1 MIALLMTFALGQ
13 VPCLDSA
20 ARIAAAGQRASVF
33 DLQGATILLAGDLSG
48 CSETSVAYWYV
59 RGLFAA
65 REAYRYGGSPE
76 WLEPVRVAIEQ
87 LEPRRADTTVAE
99 IATLLLRAASAAAQS
114 ERDEMGLLLEHA
126 TDLERQQRAAGLS
139 AAPVISAHEVAGDL
153 WLQVHRFEDARRAYL
168 IASQQGLTT
177 RRVTLGLA
185 RTLSRLGELPASCEQ
200 YRTLVMG
207 WPRSGGEPPELTE
220 ARTFLRRRECR
231 AQPSQQSPR

>member
-1 MIALLMTFALGQ
+1 MIVLLMSLALAQ
-13 VPCLDSA
+13 APCLDSA
-20 ARIAAAGQRASVF
+20 ARIAAATQRASMF
-33 DLQGATILLAGDLSG
+33 DLQGATLLLAGDLSE
-48 CSETSVAYWYV
+48 CNETFVAYWYV
-59 RGLFAA
+59 RGVFAA

-76 WLEPVRVAIEQ
+76 WLEPVKVAIEQ
-87 LEPRRADTTVAE
+87 LAARKGNTSLAE

-126 TDLERQQRAAGLS
+126 SKLEEQQRAAGLS
-139 AAPVISAHEVAGDL
+139 GVPVISAQELAGDL

-168 IASQQGLTT
+168 AASQQSLPT

-185 RTLSRLGELPASCEQ
+185 RTLSRLGDLPASCEQ
-200 YRTLVMG
+200 YRMLVMG

-231 AQPSQQSPR
+231 SGSGQQSR